1 MVDEW
6 VVAGR
11 YRMLVPL
18 GSGATA
24 EVHSALDLRTDRQV
38 AVKLFSGDTEV
49 SDPRRFATEVEALT
63 SLSHPNLVAV
73 HDAGV
78 DGGTAYVV
86 LGLVQGRTL
95 ADRLHDGPLPPGE
108 VRHLGAVL
116 ADVLAHVHSRGIVH
130 RDVKPSNILL
140 DEAGEPHLVD
150 FGLALLAEATRL
162 TRSDRMVGTAAYL
175 SPEQVRGAEVGP
187 AADVYALGL
196 VLLECLTG
204 RREYRGAEVEAA
216 VARLHRAPLIP
227 ADLPADLVRLLSLMT
242 SLTPRRRPTAAACAQ
257 ALSPAS
263 TAIAPIPRRRLA
275 KPLLVAGVA
284 ALAVA
289 GAAFALTTPSTPG
302 PTPPPVATPTS
313 TPGQVVPA
321 IPPQRSAAAEIVRT
335 REPEPEQPQAPIAV
349 APVVPTA
356 QPGPGAAG
364 NGGHVPPGQAKKTEK
379 QKGPKDGKDR

>member
-1 MVDEW
+1 MVDEL

-11 YRMLVPL
+11 YRLLVPL

-63 SLSHPNLVAV
+63 SVSHPNLVAV

-78 DGGTAYVV
+78 DDGTAYVV
-86 LGLVQGRTL
+86 LRLVQGRTL
-95 ADRLHDGPLPPGE
+95 TDRLHDGPLLPGE
-108 VRHLGAVL
+108 VRRLGAVL

-140 DEAGEPHLVD
+140 DESGEPHLVD

-204 RREYRGAEVEAA
+204 QREYRGAEVEAA

-242 SLTPRRRPTAAACAQ
+242 SLTPRRRPSAATCAQ
-257 ALSPAS
+257 TLAPAS
-263 TAIAPIPRRRLA
+263 TAIAPLIAHRRFA
-275 KPLLVAGVA
+275 KPALAAGVA
-284 ALAVA
+284 VLAAA
-289 GAAFALTTPSTPG
+289 GAVFALTAPSAPG
-302 PTPPPVATPTS
+302 PTTPPVATPTS
-313 TPGQVVPA
+313 TPGQLVPA
-321 IPPQRSAAAEIVRT
+321 IPPQRSAVAEIVRT
-335 REPEPEQPQAPIAV
+335 QEPEQAP
-349 APVVPTA
+349 APVADAATVPTA
-356 QPGPGAAG
+356 QQGPGEAG
-364 NGGHVPPGQAKKTEK
+364 NSGRVPPGQAKKTEK
-379 QKGPKDGKDR
+379 KNPKEDG